1 MKNYGEA
8 LKYQRELNGYSQNDL
23 AKKTGITQAAISYWE
38 SNKKRPNIEVCEL
51 LADLYGISID
61 ELIGREGYI
70 PSKQ

>member
-38 SNKKRPNIEVCEL
+38 SNKKRPNIEACEL